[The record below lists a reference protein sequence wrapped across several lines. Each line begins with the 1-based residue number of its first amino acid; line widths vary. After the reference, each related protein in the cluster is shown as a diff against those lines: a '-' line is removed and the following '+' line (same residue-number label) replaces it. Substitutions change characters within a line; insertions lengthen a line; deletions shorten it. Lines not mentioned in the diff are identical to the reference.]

1 MKKIFLVLAFLPLAF
16 TAKAD
21 GNSREILDRMAA
33 NMAEY
38 ENYRIDFTASS
49 KGMITSVGGTYVVS
63 GDKYHIK
70 IQRQE
75 QFSDGKTR
83 WEINPSDKEVIVDH
97 MDLDNR
103 NILNNPTRAF
113 KFAPDEFE
121 STYLGVETV
130 NNIPC
135 HAIQLESLGRM
146 YGIGIVKLH
155 IGVAVELPVQVAYD
169 FEGERLTVVIDKFT
183 GLPSAEQ
190 SMFVFDESK
199 YKGYEVIDFR

>member
-1 MKKIFLVLAFLPLAF
+1 MKKIFLILALLPLAF

-21 GNSREILDRMAA
+21 ENSRGILDRMAA

-49 KGMITSVGGTYVVS
+49 KGMITSVGGMYTVS

-83 WEINPSDKEVIVDH
+83 WEINPSDKEVIIDH
-97 MDLDNR
+97 MDLNNR

-113 KFAPDEFE
+113 KFAPDEFA
-121 STYLGVETV
+121 STYLGTETV
-130 NNIPC
+130 NGIPC
-135 HAIQLESLGRM
+135 HVIQLESLGRM
-146 YGIGIVKLH
+146 YGIGLVKLH
-155 IGVAVELPVQVAYD
+155 VGISADLPVQVSYD
-169 FEGERLTVVIDKFT
+169 FEGERLNISIDKFT
-183 GLPSAEQ
+183 GLPSIDPA
-190 SMFVFDESK
+190 MFEFDASK